1 MVRKIIDPLAL
12 ATEAKKPVAVEVGE
26 TIFTGDAYI
35 LFPDSGILLANLIPG
50 SLTQEVILT
59 KLEASGL
66 VIHEFKTGMNMPE
79 FLGIQKMVFTALQ
92 KQQQQDAEVI
102 SGDEDEEAEGGIDTS
117 LIPFDP
123 AIYG

>member
-50 SLTQEVILT
+50 SLTQEVVLT

-92 KQQQQDAEVI
+92 KQQQEAGMV
-102 SGDEDEEAEGGIDTS
+102 SGDEDDEEAEGGIDTS

>member
-66 VIHEFKTGMNMPE
+66 VIHEFKPGMNMPE

-92 KQQQQDAEVI
+92 KQQQEAGMV
-102 SGDEDEEAEGGIDTS
+102 SGDEDDEEAEGGIDTS